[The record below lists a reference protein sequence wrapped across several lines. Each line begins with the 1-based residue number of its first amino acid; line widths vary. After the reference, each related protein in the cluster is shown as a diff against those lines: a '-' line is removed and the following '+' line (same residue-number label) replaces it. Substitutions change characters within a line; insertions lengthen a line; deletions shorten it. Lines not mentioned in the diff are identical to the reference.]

1 MYGRDASRPYFIY
14 TQSIFDPNHL
24 NILFS
29 IFLLESIFRL
39 AKLLLPNID
48 ICCCESNF
56 VIFTIQMSR
65 MAQKSKGPTASSF
78 SPKEHKRATI
88 TYWLLATFPLYFIGA
103 LLLFQSEDNLPPVAM
118 LDNPPELLASVII
131 ADDGETELGRYW
143 KINRTSVE
151 YRKISPNV
159 TDALI
164 STEDERFHEHSGVD
178 FRAVGRAIINVGG
191 AGGASTITQQLA
203 KQLYTLQLRE
213 RQELAR
219 ANGEEVEASSGRI
232 GRMWSRLN
240 EKARENIIATR
251 LEARF
256 TKEEII
262 TMYLNQFDFL
272 YNAVG
277 ISNASKVYFNKK
289 PAELSKEEAAM
300 LVGMCKNPAL
310 YNPYTFKIKN
320 YRLSLARNKGV
331 SPESITAAEI
341 AGARA
346 SDSINALTRRNQVLM
361 QWLKNSNEENSALRQ
376 KLTQA
381 EYDILSKK
389 PLITN
394 YQIVDHKRGI
404 APYFRESLRN
414 EVTDLLNSKKEDGS
428 LVYKREDGL
437 PYDIYRD
444 GLRIYT
450 TLNADMQEHAEY
462 ALERHLKETLQPQFN
477 KNNKSS
483 KNWPFSNTLSD
494 DEVKSIL
501 NSSMRRSDRYRNLS
515 NAGLSDEEIKRIFNE
530 PIQMRVF
537 SWNGERDT
545 IMSPMDSMRYYKSFL
560 QAGLISIEPS
570 TGFVKAWVGGTN
582 IDHFAYDHVKLGK
595 RQVGSTIKPFVY
607 AAGITMNVVKP
618 GLVIPNINYC
628 VDLYDPNGNPD
639 GQWCPHNSDGS
650 GKGGTV
656 SIAKGLANSMN
667 NVVVYTMKQMGALAG
682 PKTVAKLMRDMDI
695 DLLDRDIVPAMCL
708 GSMDL
713 SLYELVGAQATF
725 VNKGIFNK
733 PTSILRIEDRSGHV
747 IYSAKTVSKEAMN
760 ENVAYTVLKM
770 MKGVVQ
776 GGTAS
781 RLRGGSEYGNI
792 SYPTAGKTGTTQNNA
807 DGWFVGLTPDLATGV
822 WVGAEDRGVR
832 FRSTDQ
838 GQGARTALPIY
849 GYYMNK
855 VYKDPKIAISTT
867 DFEAPRNYDNSV
879 FTLTGEIIEI
889 KESDSTNIIPP
900 DISF

>member
-1 MYGRDASRPYFIY
+1 
-14 TQSIFDPNHL
+14 
-24 NILFS
+24 
-29 IFLLESIFRL
+29 
-39 AKLLLPNID
+39 
-48 ICCCESNF
+48 
-56 VIFTIQMSR
+56 
-65 MAQKSKGPTASSF
+65 MAQNNKGKQESF
-78 SPKEHKRATI
+78 SPKEQKRATI
-88 TYWLLATFPLYFIGA
+88 AYWLMATFPLYFVA
-103 LLLFQSEDNLPPVAM
+103 LLLIFQSEDDLPPVAM

-151 YRKISPNV
+151 YKKISPNV

-164 STEDERFHEHSGVD
+164 ATEDERFHEHAGVD
-178 FRAVGRAIINVGG
+178 FKAIGRAIIYVGG

-203 KQLYTLQLRE
+203 KQLFTLQIRE
-213 RQELAR
+213 REEIAR
-219 ANGEEVEASSGRI
+219 ANGLEVRSVPTSKI
-232 GRMWSRLN
+232 GRLWGRVN

-289 PAELSKEEAAM
+289 PSELSKIEAAM
-300 LVGMCKNPAL
+300 LVGMCKNPTL

-320 YRLSLARNKGV
+320 YRAKIARNKGISLESV
-331 SPESITAAEI
+331 SAQEI
-341 AGARA
+341 AEARA
-346 SDSINALTRRNQVLM
+346 NDSIRAITRRNQVLM
-361 QWLKNSNEENSALRQ
+361 QWLKNSKAGNEGLRQ
-376 KLTQA
+376 QITQE
-381 EYDILSKK
+381 EYEILSKK
-389 PLITN
+389 PLETN
-394 YQIVDHKRGI
+394 YQIVDHKRGV

-414 EVTDLLNSKKEDGS
+414 EITKLLNTKKEDGS
-428 LVYKREDGL
+428 LMYKREDGL

-450 TLNADMQEHAEY
+450 TLNVGMQQYAEA
-462 ALERHLKETLQPQFN
+462 ALEKHLKETLQPQFD
-477 KNNKSS
+477 KNNKGN

-494 DEVKSIL
+494 EQVNSIL
-501 NSSMRRSDRYRNLS
+501 KSSMKRSDRYILMS
-515 NAGLSDEEIKRIFNE
+515 EAGASEEEIKKAFNE
-530 PIQMRVF
+530 PVPMTVF
-537 SWNGERDT
+537 SWNGDRDT
-545 IMSPMDSMRYYKSFL
+545 IMSPMDSIRYYKSFL

-570 TGFVKAWVGGTN
+570 TGFVKAWVGGAN

-628 VDLYDPNGNPD
+628 VDLYDPSGNPD
-639 GQWCPHNSDGS
+639 GQWCPRNADGS
-650 GKGGTV
+650 KPGGTI
-656 SIAKGLANSMN
+656 SIQKGLAMSN
-667 NVVVYTMKQMGALAG
+667 NRVVVYVMKQMGALAG

-695 DLLDRDIVPAMCL
+695 ELSDNDIVPAMCL

-713 SLYELVGAQATF
+713 SLFELVGAQATF

-747 IYSAKTVSKEAMN
+747 IYSAKSQSKEAMN
-760 ENVAYTVLKM
+760 EHVAYTILKM

-781 RLRGGSEYGNI
+781 RLRGGSEYGGI
-792 SYPTAGKTGTTQNNA
+792 SFPTAGKTGTTQNNS

-832 FRSTDQ
+832 FRSTEQ

-855 VYKDPKIAISTT
+855 VYKDPKIALSTK
-867 DFEAPRNYDNSV
+867 DFDVPANYDNSV
-879 FTLTGEIIEI
+879 FNLTGVEIDISS
-889 KESDSTNIIPP
+889 SDSTSVIVDEIKLE
-900 DISF
+900 

>member
-1 MYGRDASRPYFIY
+1 
-14 TQSIFDPNHL
+14 
-24 NILFS
+24 
-29 IFLLESIFRL
+29 
-39 AKLLLPNID
+39 
-48 ICCCESNF
+48 
-56 VIFTIQMSR
+56 MSR
-65 MAQKSKGPTASSF
+65 MAQKSKVPTGTF

-88 TYWLLATFPLYFIGA
+88 AYWLFATFPLYFIAA

-164 STEDERFHEHSGVD
+164 STEDERFHDHSGVD

-219 ANGEEVEASSGRI
+219 ANGENIESGSSGRI

-289 PAELSKEEAAM
+289 PSELSKEEAAM

-320 YRLSLARNKGV
+320 YRISIARDKEV
-331 SPESITAAEI
+331 DPASITAKEI
-341 AGARA
+341 ADARA
-346 SDSINALTRRNQVLM
+346 SDSLRALTRRNQVLM
-361 QWLKNSNEENSALRQ
+361 QWLKNSNEGNEALRQ
-376 KLTQA
+376 HLTQD
-381 EYDILSKK
+381 EYDKLSKK
-389 PLITN
+389 PLVTN

-414 EVTDLLNSKKEDGS
+414 EVTTLLNTKKADGS

-450 TLNADMQEHAEY
+450 SLNADMQEHAEY
-462 ALERHLKETLQPQFN
+462 ALERHLKETLQPQFDR
-477 KNNKSS
+477 NNKSA
-483 KNWPFSNTLSD
+483 KNWPFSNSLSD
-494 DEVKSIL
+494 AEVKGIMDA
-501 NSSMRRSDRYRNLS
+501 SMRRSDRYRNLS
-515 NAGLSDEEIKRIFNE
+515 AAGLTEDEIRRSFNE
-530 PIQMRVF
+530 PVEMRVF

-545 IMSPMDSMRYYKSFL
+545 LMTPMDSIRYYKSFL

-570 TGFVKAWVGGTN
+570 TGFVKAWVGGAN

-607 AAGITMNVVKP
+607 AAGVTMNVIKP
-618 GLVIPNINYC
+618 GLVIPNISYC

-639 GQWCPHNSDGS
+639 GQWCPRNSDGS
-650 GKGGTV
+650 GNGGTI
-656 SIAKGLANSMN
+656 SIQKGLALSKN
-667 NVVVYTMKQMGALAG
+667 NVAVYVMKQMGALAG

-695 DLLDRDIVPAMCL
+695 DLRELDIVPAMCL

-713 SLYELVGAQATF
+713 SLFELVGAQATF

-747 IYSAKTVSKEAMN
+747 IYSAKSVSKEAMN
-760 ENVAYTVLKM
+760 EHVAYTILKM

-792 SYPTAGKTGTTQNNA
+792 PYPTAAKTGTTQNNS

-822 WVGAEDRGVR
+822 WVGAEDRGAIQQLR
-832 FRSTDQ
+832 KLGYSNRAIAREINCSPSTV
-838 GQGARTALPIY
+838 GYELHRGTPAYCGHGRRPGYSAKGGAAVHSNLHILQFAGLFCNSPLLFYLKR
-849 GYYMNK
+849 K
-855 VYKDPKIAISTT
+855 S
-867 DFEAPRNYDNSV
+867 NY
-879 FTLTGEIIEI
+879 LR
-889 KESDSTNIIPP
+889 P
-900 DISF
+900 